1 MLPEWKACVFFW
13 IILRGI
19 ASGYSSAAIRFENE
33 KQNKTQIS
41 QLQRPWILPSS
52 LKVELV
58 TISWLQHFPIVKS
71 GTDGRRVK
79 GPRTRGCSYQSHVRL
94 LAHLFP
100 KARAQR
106 AWQWVHMTAGY
117 QKGRHRPG
125 TGVEPFYHKNLIY
138 YRYWYFLT
146 HCHYYLLLCTML
158 HVLFHENVRFPCK
171 KISKYLCSFVVLT
184 LICLIL
190 LQNSAEAN
198 LCSFTKYIW
207 SNSDPSDEEP
217 MSL

>member
-1 MLPEWKACVFFW
+1 MLSKWKACVFFW

-19 ASGYSSAAIRFENE
+19 ASGYSCAAIRFDN
-33 KQNKTQIS
+33 KKNKTQLS
-41 QLQRPWILPSS
+41 QLQRPWILPST

-79 GPRTRGCSYQSHVRL
+79 GRRARGCSYQSHVRL

-117 QKGRHRPG
+117 QKGRHRPVVKHQG
-125 TGVEPFYHKNLIY
+125 LMLNWFITRIFIT
-138 YRYWYFLT
+138 YWYLLT
-146 HCHYYLLLCTML
+146 ATTTYYSEPCHMISLQENQQIL
-158 HVLFHENVRFPCK
+158 VLF
-171 KISKYLCSFVVLT
+171 FVVLT

-190 LQNSAEAN
+190 PQNISVTVLTQPAIVYN
-198 LCSFTKYIW
+198 V
-207 SNSDPSDEEP
+207 
-217 MSL
+217 